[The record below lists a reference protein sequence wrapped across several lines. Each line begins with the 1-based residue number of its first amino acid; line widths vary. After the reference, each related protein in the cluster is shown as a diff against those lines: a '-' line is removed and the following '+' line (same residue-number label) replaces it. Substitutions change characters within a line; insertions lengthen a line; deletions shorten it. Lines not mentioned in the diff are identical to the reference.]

1 MAATAECHFGGGRES
16 RNEHVGH
23 CRMTFRRWPMATTEV
38 FHSAVA
44 YVVIPSFAATA
55 EMTFGSGL
63 PVPRLATAETTFGSG
78 WRKLFPLLN
87 LFLPNME
94 VFLHLNVVHRVS
106 IHIYD

>member
-1 MAATAECHFGGGRES
+1 MATAK
-16 RNEHVGH
+16 
-23 CRMTFRRWPMATTEV
+23 V
-38 FHSAVA
+38 FHSVVA
-44 YVVIPSFAATA
+44 MKAT

-63 PVPRLATAETTFGSG
+63 PVPHLATTETTFGG
-78 WRKLFPLLN
+78 GRRKLFPVLN

>member
-1 MAATAECHFGGGRES
+1 MFVPS
-16 RNEHVGH
+16 FV
-23 CRMTFRRWPMATTEV
+23 ATT
-38 FHSAVA
+38 
-44 YVVIPSFAATA
+44 

-63 PVPRLATAETTFGSG
+63 PVPCLATAETTFGG
-78 WRKLFPLLN
+78 GRRKLFPVLN